1 VYLQATD
8 QDSSKAII
16 VTDSA
21 FGIQHPKWSP
31 DGNLIIYAV
40 ACQQAV
46 PNNPTPWQI
55 EMIDVSSY
63 VNAS

>member
-21 FGIQHPKWSP
+21 FGIQYPKWSP

-46 PNNPTPWQI
+46 PNNPTPWQK
-55 EMIDVSSY
+55 E
-63 VNAS
+63 